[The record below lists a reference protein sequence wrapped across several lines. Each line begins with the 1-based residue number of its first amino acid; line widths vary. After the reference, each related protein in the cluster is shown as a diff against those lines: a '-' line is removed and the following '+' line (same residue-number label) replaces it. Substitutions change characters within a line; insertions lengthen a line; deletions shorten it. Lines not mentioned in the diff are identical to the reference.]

1 MSAPAQPPLFTIP
14 PPASAD
20 QEPSVWPLWM
30 VYVAGVLS
38 GAVILLVAFGPS
50 AAEVP
55 TLTGAAVLGFGLFG
69 AVCSWLLSR
78 ISRFRT
84 LPVLTRW
91 LALCWG
97 AFAAIGYPLLANR
110 AIRDHFAARGDAE
123 SWSLLTPFT
132 EEPAKLLGIIV
143 VLLLAATRPRSALDG
158 LVTGSF
164 VGLGFEVVENVAR
177 SINNAITSYP
187 PGQRDNLGSLAVDLL
202 HEVVRGSWS
211 GHIVI
216 TGIAG
221 FGVGYAMTARERSA
235 VRRWAVAVSLVA
247 LAVAGHLLWNSHRFG
262 AFYVLGQVALFVFFL
277 WLIRVGRRR
286 EAEIYLPYLRYVMP
300 SVIDAGNRRSRTRR
314 RATAELAAAISTGD
328 AQRAHRCV
336 QQLAGDGSG
345 QIQPRRVKPT

>member
-20 QEPSVWPLWM
+20 PEASVWPLWF
-30 VYVAGVLS
+30 VYLAGVLS
-38 GAVILLVAFGPS
+38 GAGVLLVAFSSS

-55 TLTGAAVLGFGLFG
+55 TLTGAAVIGFGAFG
-69 AVCSWLLSR
+69 VACGWLLSR
-78 ISRFRT
+78 ISSFGT
-84 LPVLTRW
+84 VALGTRL

-110 AIRDHFAARGDAE
+110 AIRDHFAAQGDGE

-132 EEPAKLLGIIV
+132 EEPAKLLGIVV
-143 VLLLAATRPRSALDG
+143 VLMLSPTRPRSALDG
-158 LVTGSF
+158 LAAGSF

-177 SINNAITSYP
+177 SINNAVTSYP
-187 PGQRDNLGSLAVDLL
+187 PGQRDNLGSLTVDLL

-221 FGVGYAMTARERSA
+221 FGVGYAMTARDRSA

-262 AFYVLGQVALFVFFL
+262 AFYVLGQVGLFVFFL

-286 EAEIYLPYLRYVMP
+286 EAERYLPYLGYVTP
-300 SVIDAGNRRSRTRR
+300 WVIDAGNQRSRTRR
-314 RATAELAAAISTGD
+314 SATSELAAAIGNGD
-328 AQRAHRCV
+328 APRAHRCIPPLV
-336 QQLAGDGSG
+336 GEGSG
-345 QIQPRRVKPT
+345 QIQPRPSPR

>member
-1 MSAPAQPPLFTIP
+1 MSAPAKPPLFTIP
-14 PPASAD
+14 PAAPADPES
-20 QEPSVWPLWM
+20 SVWPLWV
-30 VYVAGVLS
+30 VYLAGVLS
-38 GAVILLVAFGPS
+38 GAVIFLEAMRPS

-55 TLTGAAVLGFGLFG
+55 TLTIAAVIGFGVFGAAC
-69 AVCSWLLSR
+69 AWLLSR
-78 ISRFRT
+78 ISSFRT
-84 LPVLTRW
+84 VAVGTRW

-110 AIRDHFAARGDAE
+110 AIRDHFAARGDGE
-123 SWSLLTPFT
+123 SWVLLTPFT
-132 EEPAKLLGIIV
+132 EEPAKLLGIVV

-202 HEVVRGSWS
+202 HEIVRGSWS

-221 FGVGYAMTARERSA
+221 FGVGYAMTVRDRSA
-235 VRRWAVAVSLVA
+235 AARWGVATFLVA

-262 AFYVLGQVALFVFFL
+262 ALYVLGQLGLFIFFL
-277 WLIRVGRRR
+277 WLIRVGRRA
-286 EAEIYLPYLRYVMP
+286 EAEIYLPYLGYVTP
-300 SVIDAGNRRSRTRR
+300 SVVDVEHRRSRSRR
-314 RATAELAAAISTGD
+314 RATSELAVAIGNGD

-336 QQLAGDGSG
+336 QRLVGDGAG
-345 QIQPRRVKPT
+345 

>member
-1 MSAPAQPPLFTIP
+1 MSAPPTPPLFTIP
-14 PPASAD
+14 PPASAHQD
-20 QEPSVWPLWM
+20 PSVWPLRV
-30 VYVAGVLS
+30 VYLAGVLS
-38 GAVILLVAFGPS
+38 GAAILLVAFGPS

-55 TLTGAAVLGFGLFG
+55 TLTGSAVIGFGLFG
-69 AVCSWLLSR
+69 AVCGWLLSR
-78 ISRFRT
+78 ISDFGT
-84 LPVLTRW
+84 VAPSARW

-110 AIRDHFAARGDAE
+110 AIRDHFAARGDGE

-132 EEPAKLLGIIV
+132 EEPAKLLGIFV

-158 LVTGSF
+158 LVVGSF
-164 VGLGFEVVENVAR
+164 VGLGFEVVENIAR

-187 PGQRDNLGSLAVDLL
+187 PGQRDNLGSLTVDLL

-221 FGVGYAMTARERSA
+221 FGVGYAMTAGDRSG

-262 AFYVLGQVALFVFFL
+262 AFYVLGQVGLFVFFL

-286 EAEIYLPYLRYVMP
+286 EAEIYLPYLGYVTP
-300 SVIDAGNRRSRTRR
+300 SVIEAGIRRSRTRR
-314 RATAELAAAISTGD
+314 RVTSELAAAIGTGD
-328 AQRAHRCV
+328 AQRAHRCIQRLV
-336 QQLAGDGSG
+336 RDGSG
-345 QIQPRRVKPT
+345 QIQPRRVKPM